1 MESLRCADH
10 RPIRTGD
17 EQERLVTASPVMT
30 KSRGPSWGR
39 NNYPENGLVNPPRHD
54 IRALNP
60 AGMFGVKAPP
70 RLVAQKS
77 RPHTHLVP
85 MRGTSAYFVLQMGSI
100 N

>member
-1 MESLRCADH
+1 M
-10 RPIRTGD
+10 
-17 EQERLVTASPVMT
+17 
-30 KSRGPSWGR
+30 
-39 NNYPENGLVNPPRHD
+39 NPPRHD